1 MTFPR
6 YFIWSLI
13 IIMMIPLLTGCSVG
27 TTIAHGADYAV
38 SRYCDIPKVGRS
50 AVRKTVATTVAPN
63 SIQIICAND

>member
-13 IIMMIPLLTGCSVG
+13 IMMMIPLLTACSVG
-27 TTIAHGADYAV
+27 TTIAHGANFAV
-38 SRYCDIPKVGRS
+38 SRYCDIPKIGRS
-50 AVRKTVATTVAPN
+50 AVRKTVDTTVAPS

>member
-1 MTFPR
+1 MTLPR

-13 IIMMIPLLTGCSVG
+13 IIMIIPLLTGCSVG

-38 SRYCDIPKVGRS
+38 SRYCDIPKGARS